1 MDSELWSSS
10 VCMGRPQ
17 GRAPYLA
24 AGNGGHRK
32 GLCKGR
38 AVQLADKLA
47 QLGVRAAA
55 EEHLAPLWCVLLAVL
70 VCLRAFTFAI
80 ACPHP
85 ALNHFTFSM
94 FFVDVF
100 SVPPSLR
107 PHLSQSPWLS
117 LSLFS
122 NLCQIN
128 LLLSCFPGI

>member
-1 MDSELWSSS
+1 
-10 VCMGRPQ
+10 MGRPRGQ
-17 GRAPYLA
+17 APYLA

-55 EEHLAPLWCVLLAVL
+55 EEHLAPLWCILLAVL
-70 VCLRAFTFAI
+70 VCLRAFIIAI

-85 ALNHFTFSM
+85 ALNLFTFSM
-94 FFVDVF
+94 FSIDDF
-100 SVPPSLR
+100 SLPPSSR
-107 PHLSQSPWLS
+107 PHLSWSPCLS
-117 LSLFS
+117 LSLSS

-128 LLLSCFPGI
+128 LLLSFFPGI

>member
-1 MDSELWSSS
+1 MYVW
-10 VCMGRPQ
+10 VGRRVGHHTLRP
-17 GRAPYLA
+17 AMA
-24 AGNGGHRK
+24 ATER

-100 SVPPSLR
+100 SVPP
-107 PHLSQSPWLS
+107 
-117 LSLFS
+117 
-122 NLCQIN
+122 
-128 LLLSCFPGI
+128 LLASSSVPEPLAVAVIVLKPMPN